1 MIFYNYNGKI
11 FSENENIIGPT
22 NRGLRYGDGIFET
35 IKFQNASIILAD
47 DHFKRLWQGMKALQF
62 SIPVHLTVEKLTAEI
77 NALIK
82 KNKLKEARIRITV
95 IRSDGGIYDPKND
108 TPNYIIEA
116 IKLPEDNGLLNINGL
131 QICIYEVA
139 LKSIDLFSN
148 IKNNNYLPYFM
159 GAKFAKQQ
167 QCNDALILN
176 SKGNICDSTIANIFF
191 IKDKIIYT
199 TALSEGCVAGVM
211 RNWLI
216 NTLRILNYKVEE
228 IIVTK
233 SILCEADEVF
243 LSNSIYNI
251 RWVGSLG
258 DKNYTNIEIQKINE
272 LLQRKY
278 KAIFC

>member
-35 IKFQNASIILAD
+35 IKFKNATIILAD
-47 DHFKRLWQGMKALQF
+47 EHFKRLWEGMKMLQF
-62 SIPVHLTVEKLTAEI
+62 SIPAHFTVEKLTAEI
-77 NALIK
+77 NALTK

-131 QICIYEVA
+131 QICIYEDA
-139 LKSIDLFSN
+139 LKSIDTFSN
-148 IKNNNYLPYFM
+148 LKTNNYLPYFM
-159 GAKFAKQQ
+159 GAKFAKKQ

-176 SKGNICDSTIANIFF
+176 SKGNLCDSTIANIFF
-191 IKDKIIYT
+191 IKNNIIYT
-199 TALSEGCVAGVM
+199 PALSEGCVAGVM

-216 NTLRILNYKVEE
+216 NSLRLLNYKIEE
-228 IIVTK
+228 MAVSK
-233 SILCEADEVF
+233 SLLYEADEVF

-251 RWVGSLG
+251 RWVGSLEN
-258 DKNYTNIEIQKINE
+258 KNYDNIEIQKIDE
-272 LLQRKY
+272 VMQRKF
-278 KAIFC
+278 AEIFC

>member
-11 FSENENIIGPT
+11 FSEDENIIGPT

-35 IKFQNASIILAD
+35 IKFKNANIVLAD
-47 DHFKRLWQGMKALQF
+47 DHFKRLWLGMRALQF
-62 SIPVHLTVEKLTAEI
+62 SIPIHFSVEKLTAEI

-82 KNKLKEARIRITV
+82 KNKLKEARIRITI

-108 TPNYIIEA
+108 MPNYIIEA
-116 IKLPEDNGLLNINGL
+116 IKLPEDNGLLNNNGL
-131 QICIYEVA
+131 QMCIYEDA
-139 LKSIDLFSN
+139 LKSIDTFSN
-148 IKNNNYLPYFM
+148 LKTNNYLPYFM
-159 GAKFAKQQ
+159 GAKFAKNQY
-167 QCNDALILN
+167 CNDAIILN
-176 SKGNICDSTIANIFF
+176 SKRNICDSTIANIFF
-191 IKDKIIYT
+191 IKDKVIYT
-199 TALSEGCVAGVM
+199 VALTEGCVAGVI

-233 SILCEADEVF
+233 SMLYEADEIF

-251 RWVGSLG
+251 RWVGSLD
-258 DKNYTNIEIQKINE
+258 DKNYTNIEIQKMNE

-278 KAIFC
+278 AAIFC

>member
-35 IKFQNASIILAD
+35 IKFKNANIVLAD
-47 DHFKRLWQGMKALQF
+47 DHFKRLWLGMRALQF
-62 SIPVHLTVEKLTAEI
+62 SIPIHFSVEKLTAEI

-82 KNKLKEARIRITV
+82 KNKLKEARIRITI

-108 TPNYIIEA
+108 MPNYIIEA
-116 IKLPEDNGLLNINGL
+116 IKLPEDNGLLNNNGL
-131 QICIYEVA
+131 QMCIYEDA
-139 LKSIDLFSN
+139 LKSIDTFSN
-148 IKNNNYLPYFM
+148 LKTNNYLPYFM
-159 GAKFAKQQ
+159 GAKFAKNQY
-167 QCNDALILN
+167 CNDAIILN
-176 SKGNICDSTIANIFF
+176 SKRNICDSTIANIFF
-191 IKDKIIYT
+191 IKDKVIYT
-199 TALSEGCVAGVM
+199 VALTEGCVAGVI

-233 SILCEADEVF
+233 SMLYEADEIF

-251 RWVGSLG
+251 RWVGSLD
-258 DKNYTNIEIQKINE
+258 DKNYTNIEIQKMNE

-278 KAIFC
+278 AAIFC

>member
-35 IKFQNASIILAD
+35 IKFKNATIILAD

-62 SIPVHLTVEKLTAEI
+62 TIPVHFSVEKLTAEI

-82 KNKLKEARIRITV
+82 KNKLKEARIRITI
-95 IRSDGGIYDPKND
+95 IRSDGGIYDPKNN

-131 QICIYEVA
+131 QICIYEDA
-139 LKSIDLFSN
+139 LKSIDTFSN
-148 IKNNNYLPYFM
+148 LKTNNYLPYFM

-199 TALSEGCVAGVM
+199 TSLSEGCVAGVM

-233 SILCEADEVF
+233 SILCDADEVF

-278 KAIFC
+278 NAIFC

>member
-35 IKFQNASIILAD
+35 IKFKNASIILAD

-199 TALSEGCVAGVM
+199 TALSEGCVAGAM

>member
-35 IKFQNASIILAD
+35 IKFKNATIILAD

-116 IKLPEDNGLLNINGL
+116 IKLSEDNGLLNINGL

-148 IKNNNYLPYFM
+148 LKNNNYLPYFM

-233 SILCEADEVF
+233 NILCEADEVF

-251 RWVGSLG
+251 KWVGSLG